1 MTLDGMKADLPKDI
15 KSNGNWTVEKDLKTN
30 GYWAVE
36 KSDNVLDLQ
45 KDEKLKLQL
54 QIRKMASDLRKEV
67 LDTKKTA
74 AISKLDAHFKDL
86 LGKWTIQRSELNSIK
101 EDIVN
106 QYTTAKISN
115 PSGTDTAE
123 DNTKEVKVV
132 EENTDVVIEKTNKHG
147 IKETKVDVK
156 WAIETIEKEIDASM
170 LTIDQKAEERYLVWK
185 PSVQMTKPQQDIA
198 FTNFASDVAKEVDVQ
213 LLTVEEQLRMGYRF
227 ELLNLKDAVINA
239 PQNTIPTNPLDTNPN
254 SWNNNQDKTTNYK
267 AGETIELYNY
277 STLFK
282 DAYNNTSYR
291 NADIQGKPKVYDIYK
306 DNQMRSAM
314 KDILTDP
321 DDVKSFNKGTFGVNL
336 SKENGFARVVDLLW
350 TGKVGGYEFMVD
362 KNTNKIKLMTANG
375 QYREDGKIT
384 GDDLRNMSKAGH
396 INYEHEKGFLQLD
409 DEFAKMAKILNTA
422 KWNNLETF
430 SAVSGAR
437 SDQSTVLKE
446 FANAKNNINKFS
458 EETVFD
464 FLCDRNG
471 DHVLSG
477 SNKERVK
484 GERNQRDVGNIFG
497 QQIKFTIDQAIWVQ
511 EALNPGKWENIVI
524 QKIMSNIDIQDARKA
539 SPELAQEFN
548 QYSTNLNYCTREHL
562 VASIQKYPEFK
573 VFFGAALEKINGGDQ
588 VLTPDLYDTLT
599 GNSTKRFLE
608 SKDWEMTTR
617 LEKRVDDALKSNKN
631 LEEYLKT
638 HDVIK
643 LRQNLITQIMN
654 LADGFTIVGSDT
666 KEGYLR
672 NPGISKEF
680 VNKEAKTAFINDL
693 TNKTLNSIAVGIFNP
708 KDAIRIPVDFIKQ
721 GHSENGRTLWKVTA
735 GPSIGYNRE
744 NQDIL
749 FTLGIGGEVAEQY
762 NYNKVIN
769 APLDEVKDA
778 KYIGAEGRAIAGAS
792 LKNLTVGAEASIGL
806 MREKDPVMG
815 INQINRQ
822 YEAVSREI
830 FRLSDKDTGSYENM
844 YAAMVRNI
852 NSPEGKYS
860 KFIETNKQRLLANA
874 DFVVSFLKAN
884 DALKQIPSDKKAALN
899 ELISM
904 IQEGNM
910 EQWRSDLLNNLHN
923 NVDITKLSFGV
934 TTNALT
940 LGYIGNKSDGSY
952 TKPGSSSTGADKST
966 DIESFANAGQTCRF
980 GIAGLYVGARIS
992 NWKTEYHVNANQLVN
1007 TRHDIAEGKN
1017 TDRVN
1022 FKTPE
1027 KYAQYLE
1034 ALFNKTNIDKHWKE
1048 VTTLHVEIKDKNK
1061 IIIRNS
1067 ETNGAKLPEL
1077 LNIRVT
1083 KNAASQV
1090 SYDRTTDQLIIGNV
1104 KDIWAYTT
1112 ARPDGVVRQLCIG
1125 SKNYNDGDPKYLF
1138 MDEEG
1143 NTIKDESK
1151 IQLGTK
1157 LTGNYEQTSYSDVE
1171 KIANETITNETE
1183 RALLKSCFDTN
1194 GQLKAET
1201 PGVTIENRGIIG
1213 AGTSLVFRK
1222 DKAGKYFLS
1231 VETGKS
1237 GVLSLRFADGEKFDK
1252 GQETSFKTE
1261 TYTVKSPEI
1270 KKTLDALK
1278 YEDYANLEK
1287 NTNWGLSRNYIT
1299 FMDYCDKD
1307 LNKASAALWYMIP
1320 ATGKLGEIK
1329 KTLETARLN
1338 KDEKTQRYLVDQFKG
1353 LFAYEKSYEKQTI
1366 GQMFANR
1373 GDAFVWLL
1381 EEAPKSLKGNL
1392 KAMRDTLV
1400 KSNSDKRYSD
1410 LKGKKETIPELFGYT
1425 AFYRKQLNTDQR
1437 KFSLVSTADTTV
1449 MPIGGEPYTEIT
1461 WDSSKEATDWITTRL
1476 NKPEAKEQRELLL
1489 DTILSNIKDEKTR
1502 NEFTKELTTEKLG
1515 ELITTGK
1522 FTLDNSLK
1530 RIILSTKPAFYF
1542 KGECANESIGLVIN
1556 TLEVQEAPVKEN
1568 EVKKEL
1574 VTDLNIDAGINSVAG
1589 KAKVRSNNV
1598 NWAYH
1603 KSVQFGD
1610 GSYTKAG
1617 SKDNWANQ
1625 DSDVNW
1631 TDNNKF

>member
-1 MTLDGMKADLPKDI
+1 MVETTQGYG
-15 KSNGNWTVEKDLKTN
+15 SVEKDVKTN

-54 QIRKMASDLRKEV
+54 EIRKMSSDLKKEV

-86 LGKWTIQRSELNSIK
+86 LGKGTIQRSELNSIK
-101 EDIVN
+101 EDIIN

-132 EENTDVVIEKTNKHG
+132 EDNTDIVIEKTNKHG
-147 IKETKVDVK
+147 IKETKVDAK

-198 FTNFASDVAKEVDVQ
+198 FTNFASDVANEVDVQ
-213 LLTVEEQLRMGYRF
+213 LLTTEERLRMGYRF
-227 ELLNLKDAVINA
+227 ELLNLKDAVVQSTGSGNA
-239 PQNTIPTNPLDTNPN
+239 LNFDTKPN
-254 SWNNNQDKTTNYK
+254 LGSYNNQDAPINYK
-267 AGETIELYNY
+267 AGEKIDVYDY
-277 STLFK
+277 SSLFR
-282 DAYNNTSYR
+282 DNYNNTSYR
-291 NADIQGKPKVYDIYK
+291 SSDVQRRQNVYDIYK

-314 KDILTDP
+314 KDILIDP
-321 DDVKSFNKGTFGVNL
+321 DDVKSFNKGTFGINL
-336 SKENGFARVVDLLW
+336 SKESGFAKVVDAIG
-350 TGKVGGYEFMVD
+350 TGKVGGYKFLID
-362 KNTNKIKLMTANG
+362 KTTNKIKLVTANG
-375 QYREDGKIT
+375 QYRKDGKIT
-384 GDDLRNMSKAGH
+384 GDDLRKISKAGL
-396 INYEHEKGFLQLD
+396 NYKHEVGFLQLD

-422 KWNNLETF
+422 KWTNLDAF

-437 SDQSTVLKE
+437 SDQSNGLKE
-446 FANAKNNINKFS
+446 FANAKNSK
-458 EETVFD
+458 ETIWVENVFD

-471 DHVLSG
+471 DQVLSG
-477 SNKERVK
+477 SNGERIK
-484 GERNQRDVGNIFG
+484 WERNQRDVGNIFG
-497 QQIKFTIDQAIWVQ
+497 QQIKFTIDQAIGVQ
-511 EALNPGKWENIVI
+511 EVINPEKGENIVI
-524 QKIMSNIDIQDARKA
+524 QKIMSNINTKDARKT
-539 SPELAQEFN
+539 SPELSQEFTR
-548 QYSTNLNYCTREHL
+548 YATDLNYCTREHL
-562 VASIQKYPEFK
+562 VASIQRHPEFK
-573 VFFGAALEKINGGDQ
+573 VFFNAAIEGINWWDQ

-599 GNSTKRFLE
+599 GNSIKRFLD

-654 LADGFTIVGSDT
+654 VADGFTIVGSDT

-693 TNKTLNSIAVGIFNP
+693 TDKTLNSIPVWVFNP
-708 KDAIRIPVDFIKQ
+708 QNGIRIPVDFIKQ
-721 GHSENGRTLWKVTA
+721 GHSESGRTLWKVTA

-744 NQDIL
+744 TQDIM
-749 FTLGIGGEVAEQY
+749 FTLGIWGEIAEQY

-778 KYIGAEGRAIAGAS
+778 KYIGVEGRAIAGTS

-822 YEAVSREI
+822 YEAVSRTI
-830 FRLSDKDTGSYENM
+830 FRLSDKDTGSYEDM

-852 NSPEGKYS
+852 KTPEGKYS

-874 DFVVSFLKAN
+874 DFIVSFLKAN
-884 DALKQIPSDKKAALN
+884 DALTQIPSDKKAALN

-904 IQEGNM
+904 VQEGNM

-966 DIESFANAGQTCRF
+966 DIESFANPGKTCRLGVLGAYLSARF
-980 GIAGLYVGARIS
+980 SNYKIEYYV
-992 NWKTEYHVNANQLVN
+992 NKNQLVN
-1007 TRHDIAEGKN
+1007 TRHDIAEGRN
-1017 TDRVN
+1017 TDRIN
-1022 FKTPE
+1022 FKNPKE
-1027 KYAQYLE
+1027 YARYLT
-1034 ALFNKTNIDKHWKE
+1034 ALFNKVDTQGANLINISVVDGKF
-1048 VTTLHVEIKDKNK
+1048 VISNTSGI
-1061 IIIRNS
+1061 
-1067 ETNGAKLPEL
+1067 KLPKL

-1083 KNAASQV
+1083 EAAASEV
-1090 SYDRTTDQLIIGNV
+1090 KYDANEDKLTIGNV
-1104 KDIWAYTT
+1104 KDIGAYTT

-1125 SKNYNDGDPKYLF
+1125 SKNYEDGSARNLFGND
-1138 MDEEG
+1138 
-1143 NTIKDESK
+1143 DESK
-1151 IQLGTK
+1151 INTIAMK
-1157 LTGNYEQTSYSDVE
+1157 ETGNYEKTSFADIE
-1171 KIANETITNETE
+1171 KVANETITNETE
-1183 RALLKSCFDTN
+1183 RELLKSCFDTN

-1201 PGVTIENRGIIG
+1201 PGVTIENRGNIT

-1222 DKAGKYFLS
+1222 DKTGTYFLS
-1231 VETGKS
+1231 VENGKP
-1237 GVLSLRFADGEKFDK
+1237 GLLSLRFADGEKFEK
-1252 GQETSFKTE
+1252 GQETNFKTE
-1261 TYTVKSPEI
+1261 TYKVKSPEI

-1278 YEDYANLEK
+1278 DKDYANLEK
-1287 NTNWGLSRNYIT
+1287 NTKWGLSKNYMT
-1299 FMDYCDKD
+1299 FMEFCDKD

-1320 ATGKLGEIK
+1320 ATGKLGDIK

-1366 GQMFANR
+1366 GQIFNWDGKLHKGR
-1373 GDAFVWLL
+1373 GDAFIGLL
-1381 EEAPKSLKGNL
+1381 KDAPDSLKTEL
-1392 KAMRDTLV
+1392 KTMRDKLV
-1400 KSNSDKRYSD
+1400 AKNKDKIYSD

-1425 AFYRKQLNTDQR
+1425 AFYRRQLNTDQR

-1449 MPIGGEPYTEIT
+1449 MPIGGEPYTEIK
-1461 WDSSKEATDWITTRL
+1461 WNSSKEATDWITTRL

-1489 DTILSNIKDEKTR
+1489 DTILSNIKDEATR
-1502 NEFTKELTTEKLG
+1502 NQFTKELTTEKLW
-1515 ELITTGK
+1515 ELITTGR

-1542 KGECANESIGLVIN
+1542 KGECANESLGLIIN

-1574 VTDLNIDAGINSVAG
+1574 VTDLNVDAGINSVAG

-1598 NWAYH
+1598 SWAYH
-1603 KSVQFGD
+1603 KSVEFGD

-1617 SKDNWANQ
+1617 SKNNWANQ